1 MGRLPTLAIGTFAA
15 LISLLCLVFF
25 ATNAGPQ
32 FDTVIINDHVEGGPG
47 DRVVALVVG
56 ALSGAVAVVCGIRL
70 RKPD

>member
-1 MGRLPTLAIGTFAA
+1 MGRLPTLALGTFAT

-32 FDTVIINDHVEGGPG
+32 FDTEIMNEHVVGGPS
-47 DRVVALVVG
+47 DRFAALVIG